1 MAATPF
7 FSTGSLPQVSE
18 SGKQR
23 IRQRFSRAAGT
34 YDAHAEVQKDMALR
48 LLRELREGSGPE
60 GIAGFGRI
68 LEIGCGTGYFTALL
82 TDRYPEA
89 RIIALDFAEGMAQ
102 LAGKRLEGKDN
113 VSVLCEDGERYLAT
127 CPGPFDLICANS
139 TLQWFDDLQGGLAR
153 IGGLLSG
160 QGCFAGVLFGPKTF
174 SELAQGLS
182 EIFGQEVCLPPHGF
196 SSREKLESMLG
207 GIFPRFAVQEELK
220 KKNYATLLD
229 LLDHIRKTGTGG
241 GHLPGALTRGRLRRL
256 DDWFQATHG
265 GYPATYQAFVVRGE
279 K

>member
-7 FSTGSLPQVSE
+7 FSTGSLPSVSE
-18 SGKQR
+18 VRKQR
-23 IRQRFSRAAGT
+23 IRQRFSRAAET

-48 LLRELREGSGPE
+48 LLRELREGSGVKDVE
-60 GIAGFGRI
+60 RI

-82 TDRYPEA
+82 AERYPEA

-102 LAGKRLEGKDN
+102 LAGKRLAGKDN
-113 VSVLCEDGERYLAT
+113 VSVLCEDGERYLAA
-127 CPGPFDLICANS
+127 CAGPFDLICANS
-139 TLQWFDDLQGGLAR
+139 TLQWFDDLRAGLGQ
-153 IGGLLSG
+153 IGRLLSG

-182 EIFGQEVCLPPHGF
+182 EVFGQEVRLPPHGF
-196 SSREKLESMLG
+196 SSKEKLESTLG
-207 GIFPRFAVQEELK
+207 GIFSRFAVQEELK
-220 KKNYATLLD
+220 KKTYATLLD

-241 GHLPGALTRGRLRRL
+241 GHLPGALTRGRLRQL